1 MLSDHERDHER
12 RTLRQ
17 IQADLVASDPEFA
30 QFFTASDV
38 TPTTHGLRRA
48 YLIWV
53 IAAAAAFLTLL
64 SLAWPLARSS
74 ARPWS
79 WAR

>member
-1 MLSDHERDHER
+1 MLSDHER
-12 RTLRQ
+12 RTLGQ

-30 QFFTASDV
+30 QSFTANVV
-38 TPTTHGLRRA
+38 TSTAHGLRRA

-64 SLAWPLARSS
+64 SLAIGLAMARSS
-74 ARPWS
+74 ARPWCL
-79 WAR
+79 AR